1 MSHETTTGNPYTRG
15 IAEFVSGLRYEAI
28 PAEVRHRIKLLML
41 DSLGCALYGA
51 DLEWCRILQDTFA
64 AVDTTRE
71 CAVWGTGR
79 TLSAPH
85 AALANGTAV
94 QGFELDDVHRA
105 GVLHVGAVVLP
116 ALIPLAERKAGM
128 SGREFLTSAVA
139 GYEIGPRVGLCMG
152 PAHIASGW
160 HSGATLGVFSAAAGA
175 ARGLR
180 LDADRTV
187 HALGIAGTQAAG
199 LMAAQFGAMVKRMH
213 AGRSSQSGLYGA
225 LLAAGGFTG
234 IVNVL
239 ESEYGGFCTTMSQS
253 KDNFDLAE
261 LTAGLGSTWQ
271 TMGIALK
278 FYSCVGSNHTTL
290 DAIRDMRAERPF
302 GAKDVRKIVV
312 HGSKVTMEH
321 VGWKYAPQGLTSAQL
336 NLPYCVA
343 TWLIEGDCF
352 VDQFTE
358 DKVAD
363 PARMALAEKVEV
375 REDPAITAKGAK
387 FRHMVHAEAHLN
399 DGTVLGRTVE
409 AARGSEQKFASDTD
423 VVRKFEKLAQKAL
436 PRDRVGKLRDAM
448 LGLEELADA
457 AELARLMVKG

>member
-1 MSHETTTGNPYTRG
+1 MAHGGSDNPYTRG

-28 PAEVRHRIKLLML
+28 PEDVKSRVKLLML
-41 DSLGCALYGA
+41 DSLGCALFGA
-51 DLEWCRILQDTFA
+51 DLEWCRILQDSLG
-64 AVDTTRE
+64 AVDTTRA
-71 CAVWGTGR
+71 CSVWGTNQK
-79 TLSAPH
+79 LSAPH
-85 AALANGTAV
+85 AALVNGTAV

-116 ALIPLAERKAGM
+116 ALIAITELKPGM
-128 SGREFLTSAVA
+128 SGKEFLTAAVA

-152 PAHIASGW
+152 PEHIASGW
-160 HSGATLGVFSAAAGA
+160 HSGATLGVFSSAAGA
-175 ARGLR
+175 ARGLK
-180 LDADRTV
+180 LDAEKTV

-239 ESEYGGFCTTMSQS
+239 ESEYGGFCTTLSQS
-253 KDNFDLAE
+253 RDHFNLTE

-271 TMGIALK
+271 TMGVALK
-278 FYSCVGSNHTTL
+278 FYACVGSNHTTL
-290 DAIRDMRAERPF
+290 DAIRDMQRERPF
-302 GAKDVRKIVV
+302 GAADVKKIVV
-312 HGSKVTMEH
+312 HGSQVTVNH
-321 VGWKYAPQGLTSAQL
+321 VGWKYVPQGLASAQL

-363 PARMALAEKVEV
+363 TARMALSEKVEV
-375 REDPAITAKGAK
+375 VHDPEITAKGAK
-387 FRHMVHAEAHLN
+387 FRHLVHVEAHLT
-399 DGTVLGRTVE
+399 DGTVLKRTVE
-409 AARGSEQKFASDTD
+409 AARGSEKKFASDAEI
-423 VVRKFEKLAQKAL
+423 VEKFEKLAVKAL
-436 PRDRVGKLRDAM
+436 PKAQVGKLRDTM
-448 LGLEELADA
+448 LGLDKLGDA
-457 AELARLMVKG
+457 TEIARLLARN

>member
-1 MSHETTTGNPYTRG
+1 MSHEATTDNPYTRG

-28 PAEVRHRIKLLML
+28 PDDVKSRVKLLML

-51 DLEWCRILQDTFA
+51 DLQWCRILQDSLG
-64 AVDTTRE
+64 AVDDTRA
-71 CAVWGTGR
+71 CAVWGTNQK
-79 TLSAPH
+79 LSAPH
-85 AALANGTAV
+85 AALVNGTAV

-116 ALIPLAERKAGM
+116 ALIAVTELKPGM
-128 SGREFLTSAVA
+128 SGKEFLTAAVA

-152 PAHIASGW
+152 PEHIASGW
-160 HSGATLGVFSAAAGA
+160 HSGATLGVFSSAAGA
-175 ARGLR
+175 ARGLK
-180 LDADRTV
+180 LDAEKTV

-239 ESEYGGFCTTMSQS
+239 ESEYGGFCTTLSQS
-253 KDNFDLAE
+253 RDQFNLTE

-271 TMGIALK
+271 TMGVALK
-278 FYSCVGSNHTTL
+278 FYACVGSNHTTL
-290 DAIRDMRAERPF
+290 DAIRDMQRERPF
-302 GAKDVRKIVV
+302 GAADVKKIVV
-312 HGSKVTMEH
+312 HGSQVTVNH
-321 VGWKYAPQGLTSAQL
+321 VGWNYVPQGLASAQL

-343 TWLIEGDCF
+343 TWLLDGDCF

-363 PARMALAEKVEV
+363 AARMALSEKVEV
-375 REDPAITAKGAK
+375 VHDPEITAKGAK
-387 FRHMVHAEAHLN
+387 FRHLVHVEAHLT
-399 DGTVLGRTVE
+399 DGTVLKRTVE
-409 AARGSEQKFASDTD
+409 AARGSEKKFASDAEI
-423 VVRKFEKLAQKAL
+423 VEKFEKLAVKAL
-436 PRDRVGKLRDAM
+436 PKAQVGKLRDTM
-448 LGLEELADA
+448 LGLDKLGDA
-457 AELARLMVKG
+457 TEIAFLLARN

>member
-1 MSHETTTGNPYTRG
+1 MTHEATTDNPYTRG

-28 PAEVRHRIKLLML
+28 PDEVKSRIKLLML

-51 DLEWCRILQDTFA
+51 DLEWCRILQESLG
-64 AVDTTRE
+64 AVDATRT
-71 CAVWGTGR
+71 CSVWGTNR
-79 TLSAPH
+79 KLSAPH

-116 ALIPLAERKAGM
+116 ALIAVAELKPGM
-128 SGREFLTSAVA
+128 SGREFLTAAVA

-152 PAHIASGW
+152 PEHIASGW

-175 ARGLR
+175 ARGLK
-180 LDADRTV
+180 LDAEKTV

-239 ESEYGGFCTTMSQS
+239 ESEYGGFCTTLSQS
-253 KDNFDLAE
+253 RDHFDLKE

-271 TMGIALK
+271 TMGVALK
-278 FYSCVGSNHTTL
+278 FYACVGTNHTTL
-290 DAIRDMRAERPF
+290 DAIRDMQQEHPF
-302 GAKDVRKIVV
+302 GAGDVNRIVI
-312 HGSKVTMEH
+312 HGSQVTVNH
-321 VGWKYAPQGLTSAQL
+321 VGWKYVPQGLTSAQL

-343 TWLIEGDCF
+343 TWLLDGDCF

-363 PARMALAEKVEV
+363 PARMALSEKVEV
-375 REDPAITAKGAK
+375 VHDPGITAKGAK
-387 FRHMVHAEAHLN
+387 FRHLVHVEAHLT
-399 DGTVLGRTVE
+399 DGTVLKRTVE
-409 AARGSEQKFASDTD
+409 AARGSEKKFATD
-423 VVRKFEKLAQKAL
+423 AEIVEKFEKLAIKAL
-436 PRDRVGKLRDAM
+436 PRAQVAKLRDAV
-448 LGLEELADA
+448 LGLEKLGDA
-457 AELARLMVKG
+457 TELARLLVRK